1 MALQRLR
8 CEWTGTGVEGPGL
21 STFFAEADGTVAI
34 SVGATGLFNA
44 VKSWIPSGTT
54 IYVPNGGDVIDEM
67 TGTLTGTWGTSGG
80 TTITATGGGAFAG
93 GVGARV
99 VWETD
104 TIRAGRRV
112 RGSTFIC
119 PLITTGYD
127 GSGTLAAN
135 VLTALGQGV
144 ADMLVQVPTQMRV
157 WSRPRPGLVGAGVQV
172 QRGTAPD
179 KVSWLRTRRT

>member
-21 STFFAEADGTVAI
+21 TTFFAEADGTLAI
-34 SVGATGLFNA
+34 SVGATGFFTALR
-44 VKSWIPSGTT
+44 SRIPTGTS
-54 IYVPNGGDVIDEM
+54 IFVPNGGDLIDEL

-80 TTITATGGGAFAG
+80 TTISCNGAGSFAG

-112 RGSTFIC
+112 RGSTFVV
-119 PLITTGYD
+119 PLVVSGYEAN
-127 GSGTLAAN
+127 GTLA
-135 VLTALGQGV
+135 GV
-144 ADMLVQVPTQMRV
+144 AVTDLEQAIADMLVQVPTQMRV
-157 WSRPRPGLVGAGVQV
+157 WSRPRPGLTGAGVQV
-172 QRGTAPD
+172 ARGVAPD

>member
-8 CEWTGTGVEGPGL
+8 CEWTGAGVEGPGL
-21 STFFAEADGTVAI
+21 TTFFAEADGTVAI
-34 SVGATGLFNA
+34 SVGATGFFNA
-44 VKSWIPSGTT
+44 VRAIIPTGTT
-54 IYVPNGGDVIDEM
+54 IFVPNGGDVIDDA

-80 TTITATGGGAFAG
+80 TTISCTGNGAFAG

-104 TIRAGRRV
+104 TIRGGRRV
-112 RGSTFIC
+112 RGSTFVVPI
-119 PLITTGYD
+119 IAARYD
-127 GSGTLAAN
+127 TNGT
-135 VLTALGQGV
+135 VDSTVTTALQTAV

-157 WSRPRPGLVGAGVQV
+157 WSRPRPGLTGAGVQV
-172 QRGTAPD
+172 ARGAGPD